1 MSFQTKISTTLL
13 ALALT
18 TGSLVAQAKTLPE
31 NVVSAIGEALNDEYH
46 AEAVYAAALAK
57 YGDVRPF
64 SNIINAEQT
73 HAAALV
79 NLLDEYGIAAAAN
92 PYQNGEKSIEALPD
106 TLSEACTIGAEA
118 EVLNLNLYDE
128 KLLPVVAGFPD
139 IQKVFTS
146 LRDASEFK
154 HLPAFQ
160 KCASGGKGQGMGK
173 GKGSHN

>member
-1 MSFQTKISTTLL
+1 MAHATTL
-13 ALALT
+13 
-18 TGSLVAQAKTLPE
+18 PR

-46 AEAVYAAALAK
+46 AEAVYAAALEQ

-79 NLLDEYGIAAAAN
+79 NLFDEYGITAPAN
-92 PYQNGEKSIEALPD
+92 PYQNGEKTVGTLPD
-106 TLSEACTIGAEA
+106 TLAEACAVGAEA
-118 EVLNLNLYDE
+118 EVLNLRLYDE
-128 KLLPVVAGFPD
+128 KLLPEAVGFPD
-139 IQKVFTS
+139 VQKVFTN

-160 KCASGGKGQGMGK
+160 RCASGEKGQGGGHGK
-173 GKGSHN
+173 GKGQK